1 MTPKDDLVFTDLD
14 HVSEE
19 FRFTCHVLD
28 YGTIEYPEL
37 DGTHKDHR
45 VHLDELSYQLRCWRS
60 REKKW
65 CLAAHSSKGKEYRKL
80 DVVYKTLEQFGADTP
95 KESRLPLHICV

>member
-37 DGTHKDHR
+37 DGTHKEH
-45 VHLDELSYQLRCWRS
+45 
-60 REKKW
+60 
-65 CLAAHSSKGKEYRKL
+65 
-80 DVVYKTLEQFGADTP
+80 
-95 KESRLPLHICV
+95 